1 MLNISPRKHI
11 LQQLQLQS
19 NEETLNHQINQHQS
33 QRTNTNPPT
42 HQHTNMSIS
51 DNNMGGESHSVRMP
65 ELSGPIYEPTRTPN
79 NSVSTQDLTSSQAET
94 YPTWSRKSSG
104 SNDKAL
110 DTSTSNE
117 STTNSRSVAYAEST
131 NTEPAGLSAYDHGK
145 DTSTSATPSS
155 SRSRSRSRGEYDV
168 HRVSQDGRRPGF
180 PEDTEAKH
188 KRRISK
194 FLDHKLAPSFLK

>member
-1 MLNISPRKHI
+1 
-11 LQQLQLQS
+11 
-19 NEETLNHQINQHQS
+19 
-33 QRTNTNPPT
+33 
-42 HQHTNMSIS
+42 MSIS